1 MLGAFWG
8 NFRALLTHPTFWATA
23 VAWLTADALKVLLL
37 YLKNG
42 VVHWKRFFG
51 TGGMPS
57 SHTAFIS
64 GFTASVGLSEGFTSA
79 IFGMALGVAILTSVD
94 ACGLRRS
101 AGLQAEVL
109 NKIVAELYRGKK
121 AKPPKLRD
129 TLGHSVAEVVVGA
142 VIGTLVVLLIYPK
155 HP

>member
-1 MLGAFWG
+1 MAMDLAAKFA
-8 NFRALLTHPTFWATA
+8 ALFTHPTFWATA
-23 VAWLTADALKVLLL
+23 LAWLTADLFKVVLLFL
-37 YLKNG
+37 NDG
-42 VVHWKRFFG
+42 VVNWRRFFG

-64 GFTASVGLSEGFTSA
+64 GFTACVGLSEGFTSA

-101 AGLQAEVL
+101 AGMQAEVL

-121 AKPPKLRD
+121 SKPPRLRE
-129 TLGHSVAEVVVGA
+129 TLGHTVAEVVVGA
-142 VIGTLVVLLIYPK
+142 VLGVAVVLLVYPK